1 MHRSINQRPGPHD
14 YPGVAGPGLIAQP
27 YQIGRLTH
35 EPLLDRNRS
44 NS

>member
-1 MHRSINQRPGPHD
+1 MNRSRNQRPGFHD
-14 YPGVAGPGLIAQP
+14 YPGVTEPCLIAQP
-27 YQIGRLTH
+27 HQIGRLTH